1 MTNMTKKAR
10 CFEKI
15 SSPGC
20 APTLVIPRLR
30 QRYVVLVLRV
40 DVPGGG
46 GSGWREC
53 RGWCRRGCGGTP
65 AAGATPRKAELYAG
79 IVVHL
84 AQKKVVGGVAPVH
97 LLGGICARTDGRV
110 FLQISHIDGP

>member
-10 CFEKI
+10 CFEKL

-20 APTLVIPRLR
+20 APTLVILRLK

-40 DVPGGG
+40 VVPGSG
-46 GSGWREC
+46 GSGWRKC
-53 RGWCRRGCGGTP
+53 RGWSGGGWSGGGCTP
-65 AAGATPRKAELYAG
+65 AAGATPRKAALYAG

-84 AQKKVVGGVAPVH
+84 AHKKVVGGDRGVAPVH
-97 LLGGICARTDGRV
+97 LLGGIRARTD
-110 FLQISHIDGP
+110 